1 MQWRF
6 PAFPQHCSTTFLQ
19 YGIQSLHTHCLPE
32 QLSEASR
39 RTRTNSDVSQTM
51 LPIDCINN
59 KGTCFAL
66 ISGTVLLSTKSN
78 DPPKILQRTRKQS
91 LSHKLLSCKLKMNS
105 FEDPFGTTPLVK
117 DCNCTLKE
125 KKPCDVNTERGGK
138 RLTWGRRELWEPQ
151 LHNHWCNHL
160 PCNKLLKKTKK
171 KKKSRMET
179 RLELPEGEDVADQP

>member
-1 MQWRF
+1 MCTTYAVKILSFSSLCNCCW
-6 PAFPQHCSTTFLQ
+6 HCSTTFLQ
-19 YGIQSLHTHCLPE
+19 YGIQSLNTHCFPA
-32 QLSEASR
+32 QFSEASR

-66 ISGTVLLSTKSN
+66 ISGTVLLSTKST

-125 KKPCDVNTERGGK
+125 KNQCDVDTEGGGK
-138 RLTWGRRELWEPQ
+138 RLT
-151 LHNHWCNHL
+151 
-160 PCNKLLKKTKK
+160 
-171 KKKSRMET
+171 
-179 RLELPEGEDVADQP
+179 

>member
-1 MQWRF
+1 MCTTYAVKILSFSSLCNCCW
-6 PAFPQHCSTTFLQ
+6 HCSTTFLQ
-19 YGIQSLHTHCLPE
+19 YGIQSLNTHCFPA
-32 QLSEASR
+32 QFSEASR

-66 ISGTVLLSTKSN
+66 ISGTVLLSTKST

-91 LSHKLLSCKLKMNS
+91 LSHKLLSCKLKRNS

-125 KKPCDVNTERGGK
+125 KNQCDVDTEGGGK
-138 RLTWGRRELWEPQ
+138 RLT
-151 LHNHWCNHL
+151 
-160 PCNKLLKKTKK
+160 
-171 KKKSRMET
+171 
-179 RLELPEGEDVADQP
+179 